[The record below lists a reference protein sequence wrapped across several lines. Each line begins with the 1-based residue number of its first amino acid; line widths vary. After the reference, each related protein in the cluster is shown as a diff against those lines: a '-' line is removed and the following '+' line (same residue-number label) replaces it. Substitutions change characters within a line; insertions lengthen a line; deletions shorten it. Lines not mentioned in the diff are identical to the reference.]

1 MKTPLPIYA
10 LALTSFALGTAE
22 FAPNG
27 QLLSASRD
35 LVVSVADA
43 GLITT
48 GFALGAT
55 IGGPI
60 IAAAT
65 LRVPHK
71 LLVLVLATVF
81 LASNVVTA
89 LAPSL
94 SLAVGSRAIAGAMLG
109 AFLGVAVTIASDLV
123 PVARRGGAI
132 ALVFLGFTVANVL
145 GVVIGNLAGAV
156 WGWRSVFWLV
166 TVLSVVAVVGLA
178 AALPRRSQ
186 QPPTSA
192 LAGLAALRNG
202 RLWLTYLAIALGYGG
217 LFVMFTFIAPLLE
230 ERTAVAPDNVVW
242 LLLVF
247 GVGLVVGTYVA
258 GRGADRSIAITT
270 ITALAVLI
278 LSLAAFALL
287 SDSLAAVIV
296 LLLLVGGAGFGLV
309 PPLQSLVL
317 EIARVTSPL
326 ISALAAASFN
336 AGVAIGSALGG
347 EIIRRDAGFDALALA
362 GAGLSALGLAVFLVV
377 TALQRRERA
386 EEPTPE
392 RRDVMA

>member
-71 LLVLVLATVF
+71 LLVLILATVF

-94 SLAVGSRAIAGAMLG
+94 ALAVSSRAIAGAMLG

-166 TVLSVVAVVGLA
+166 TVLSVAAVAGLA
-178 AALPRRSQ
+178 AALPRRSERA
-186 QPPTSA
+186 PASA

-230 ERTAVAPDNVVW
+230 ERTAVAPGNVVW

-247 GVGLVVGTYVA
+247 GIGLVVGTYAA

-270 ITALAVLI
+270 ITALVVLI
-278 LSLAAFALL
+278 LSLAAFALF
-287 SDSLAAVIV
+287 SDSLAAVLV

-347 EIIRRDAGFDALALA
+347 EIIRRGAGYDTLALA
-362 GAGLSALGLAVFLVV
+362 GAGLSALGLVVFLVV
-377 TALQRRERA
+377 TALQRRARS
-386 EEPTPE
+386 EEPMRE